1 MPIVVLPLRWYRS
14 CGQVARMKPEAFL
27 VILMFVVLVLALFT
41 VHAFWRFR
49 VDGYMG
55 WPFG

>member
-1 MPIVVLPLRWYRS
+1 MR
-14 CGQVARMKPEAFL
+14 PEAFL

-41 VHAFWRFR
+41 VHAFWRFQT
-49 VDGYMG
+49 DGYIG